1 MKNILEELDPV
12 VLGEEL
18 KHARNKA
25 GMTQEEVSKLLDVAR
40 TTVTAIEKGERRI
53 RPDEL
58 IKLSEAFNKSVHEFL
73 RVKKPIESFQVQ
85 FRAAY
90 KRSEKENDEMN
101 SIIDEF
107 EELCRDYLELEE
119 LVYGM
124 PWQNYPVEYK
134 ITGSNIEQSAESIA
148 IRERNRLG
156 LGDGPIPM
164 LRDILEQDIG
174 LRIFYLKMP
183 ANFSEMYNYH
193 DYLGGC
199 MAVNAN
205 HPEVRRRWSM
215 SHGYAHFLVH
225 RKGPVVDS
233 EEKHVRLEKNE
244 QFADAFSKH
253 FLMPANSILKKY
265 DDIKKSKNKFTIADL
280 FITAH
285 YYGVSL
291 EAMTRRLEEMKLI
304 DLGTWE
310 KLKSHNIRIKEEQKK
325 LNIEELP
332 QRDDML
338 PVRYQYLALY
348 AFEKGMITEGQFA
361 KFLRKNRVEAR
372 DFVMENQFEI
382 DDDLELEQPLSVL

>member
-1 MKNILEELDPV
+1 MKNILDEMDPV

-18 KHARNKA
+18 KHARKKM
-25 GMTQEEVSKLLDVAR
+25 GMTQEDVSNILDVAR
-40 TTVTAIEKGERRI
+40 TTITAIEKGERQI

-58 IKLSEAFNKSVHEFL
+58 MKLSEAFNKDVHDFL
-73 RVKKPIESFQVQ
+73 RVKKPVESFQVQ

-90 KRSEKENDEMN
+90 KRSKKENAEIN
-101 SIIDEF
+101 TFIDEF
-107 EELCRDYLELEE
+107 EQLCRDYLELEE
-119 LVYGM
+119 LVYGK
-124 PWQNYPVEYK
+124 PWKNYPVEYQ
-134 ITGSNIEQSAESIA
+134 ITGSNVEQSAESIA

-164 LRDILEQDIG
+164 LRDILEQDVG
-174 LRIFYLKMP
+174 LRIFYIKMQ
-183 ANFSEMYNYH
+183 ANFSETYNYH

-199 MAVNAN
+199 MAVNAH

-233 EEKHVRLEKNE
+233 DEKHVRLNKNE
-244 QFADAFSKH
+244 QFAEAFSKH
-253 FLMPANSILKKY
+253 FLMPANSIIKKY
-265 DDIKKSKNKFTIADL
+265 DDIKKSKNKFTVADL

-291 EAMTRRLEEMKLI
+291 EAMTRRLEEMKLV
-304 DLGTWE
+304 DLETWE
-310 KLKSHNIRIKEEQKK
+310 KLKSHKFRIKEKQKK
-325 LNIEELP
+325 LNLEELP
-332 QRDDML
+332 QRNDML

-348 AFEKGMITEGQFA
+348 AFEKGLITEGRFA

-372 DFVMENQFEI
+372 DFARENQFEI
-382 DDDLELEQPLSVL
+382 DDDFELEQPLSVL

>member
-1 MKNILEELDPV
+1 MKNILEEMDPV

-18 KHARNKA
+18 KNVRKKL
-25 GMTQEEVSKLLDVAR
+25 GMTQEDVSDILDVAR
-40 TTVTAIEKGERRI
+40 TTVTAIEKGERQV

-58 IKLSEAFNKSVHEFL
+58 IKLAETFNKDVHDFL
-73 RVKKPIESFQVQ
+73 RVKKSVESFRVQ

-90 KRSEKENDEMN
+90 QRSKKENDEIN

-107 EELCRDYLELEE
+107 EQLCRDYLELEE

-134 ITGSNIEQSAESIA
+134 MTGPNIEQSAESIA

-156 LGDGPIPM
+156 IGDGPIPM
-164 LRDILEQDIG
+164 LRDILEQDVG
-174 LRIFYLKMP
+174 LRIFYLKLP

-199 MAVNAN
+199 MAINAN

-233 EEKHVRLEKNE
+233 NEKHVRVNNNE
-244 QFADAFSKH
+244 QFAEAFSKH
-253 FLMPANSILKKY
+253 FLMPANSIIKKY
-265 DDIKKSKNKFTIADL
+265 DDIKKSKNKFTVADL

-291 EAMTRRLEEMKLI
+291 EAMTRRLEEMKLV
-304 DLGTWE
+304 DLGTWD
-310 KLKSHNIRIKEEQKK
+310 KLKSHDFRIKDEQKK

-332 QRDDML
+332 QRNDML
-338 PVRYQYLALY
+338 PIRYQYLALY
-348 AFEKGMITEGQFA
+348 AFEKGLITEGGLS
-361 KFLRKNRVEAR
+361 KFLRKNRIEAR
-372 DFVMENQFEI
+372 DFVSENQFAI
-382 DDDLELEQPLSVL
+382 DDDFELEEPLSVL

>member
-1 MKNILEELDPV
+1 
-12 VLGEEL
+12 
-18 KHARNKA
+18 
-25 GMTQEEVSKLLDVAR
+25 
-40 TTVTAIEKGERRI
+40 
-53 RPDEL
+53 
-58 IKLSEAFNKSVHEFL
+58 
-73 RVKKPIESFQVQ
+73 
-85 FRAAY
+85 
-90 KRSEKENDEMN
+90 
-101 SIIDEF
+101 
-107 EELCRDYLELEE
+107 
-119 LVYGM
+119 
-124 PWQNYPVEYK
+124 
-134 ITGSNIEQSAESIA
+134 
-148 IRERNRLG
+148 
-156 LGDGPIPM
+156 
-164 LRDILEQDIG
+164 
-174 LRIFYLKMP
+174 
-183 ANFSEMYNYH
+183 
-193 DYLGGC
+193 
-199 MAVNAN
+199 
-205 HPEVRRRWSM
+205 
-215 SHGYAHFLVH
+215 
-225 RKGPVVDS
+225 
-233 EEKHVRLEKNE
+233 
-244 QFADAFSKH
+244 
-253 FLMPANSILKKY
+253 MPANSILKKY

>member
-1 MKNILEELDPV
+1 MKNILDELDPV

-18 KHARNKA
+18 RHARKKL
-25 GMTQEEVSKLLDVAR
+25 GMTQKDISNILDVAR
-40 TTVTAIEKGERRI
+40 TTVTAIEKGERQI
-53 RPDEL
+53 RPEEL
-58 IKLSEAFNKSVHEFL
+58 MKLSEVFNKDVHDFL
-73 RVKKPIESFQVQ
+73 RVRKPVEPFQVQ

-90 KRSEKENDEMN
+90 QRSKKENDEIN
-101 SIIDEF
+101 ALIDEF
-107 EELCRDYLELEE
+107 EQLCRDYLELEE
-119 LVYGM
+119 LVYGK

-134 ITGSNIEQSAESIA
+134 VTDSNVEQSAESIA
-148 IRERNRLG
+148 IRERSRLG

-164 LRDILEQDIG
+164 LRDILEQDVG
-174 LRIFYLKMP
+174 LRIFYIKMP

-215 SHGYAHFLVH
+215 SHGYAHFLAH

-233 EEKHVRLEKNE
+233 DEKHVRLNKNE
-244 QFADAFSKH
+244 QFAEAFSKH
-253 FLMPANSILKKY
+253 FLMPANSVIKKY
-265 DDIKKSKNKFTIADL
+265 DDIKKSKDKFTVADL

-291 EAMTRRLEEMKLI
+291 EAMTRRLEEMKLV
-304 DLGTWE
+304 DLGTWD
-310 KLKSHNIRIKEEQKK
+310 KLKSHNFRIKEEQKR

-332 QRDDML
+332 QRSDML

-348 AFEKGMITEGQFA
+348 AFEKGLITEGRFA
-361 KFLRKNRVEAR
+361 KLLRKNRVEAR
-372 DFVMENQFEI
+372 DFAMENQLEV
-382 DDDLELEQPLSVL
+382 DDDFELEQPLSVL

>member
-18 KHARNKA
+18 KHARNKS

-58 IKLSEAFNKSVHEFL
+58 IKLSAAFNKSVHEFL

-90 KRSEKENDEMN
+90 KRSEKENDEIN

-107 EELCRDYLELEE
+107 EQLCRDYLELEE
-119 LVYGM
+119 LIYGK

-134 ITGSNIEQSAESIA
+134 KSGSNIEQNAEIIA

-164 LRDILEQDIG
+164 LRDILEQDVG
-174 LRIFYLKMP
+174 LRIFYLKIP
-183 ANFSEMYNYH
+183 AIFSEMYNYH

-199 MAVNAN
+199 LAVNAN

-215 SHGYAHFLVH
+215 SHG
-225 RKGPVVDS
+225 
-233 EEKHVRLEKNE
+233 
-244 QFADAFSKH
+244 
-253 FLMPANSILKKY
+253 
-265 DDIKKSKNKFTIADL
+265 
-280 FITAH
+280 
-285 YYGVSL
+285 
-291 EAMTRRLEEMKLI
+291 
-304 DLGTWE
+304 
-310 KLKSHNIRIKEEQKK
+310 
-325 LNIEELP
+325 
-332 QRDDML
+332 
-338 PVRYQYLALY
+338 
-348 AFEKGMITEGQFA
+348 
-361 KFLRKNRVEAR
+361 
-372 DFVMENQFEI
+372 
-382 DDDLELEQPLSVL
+382 